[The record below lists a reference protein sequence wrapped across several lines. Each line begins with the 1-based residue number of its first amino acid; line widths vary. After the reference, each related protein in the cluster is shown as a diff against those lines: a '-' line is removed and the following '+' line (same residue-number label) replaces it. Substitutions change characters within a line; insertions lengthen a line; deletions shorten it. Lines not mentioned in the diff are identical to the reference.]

1 MCRRYRGT
9 RMIQRIVVFLCIC
22 LVFTSCNFLFNT
34 PFSSY
39 LASLPD
45 ENTSS
50 LIELSYFE
58 ISDPSNWEDLQQY
71 LSEQAALGVSGSP
84 TVDTSTISGLGGGN
98 KWYGG
103 VLAPNG
109 KIYCVP
115 GGATSVLIIDPQTN
129 SADTSTISGLPGTS
143 TPPNWLGG
151 VLAPNG
157 KIYCIPWDASS
168 VLIIDPAKNEADTT
182 TMSDESLTASRK
194 WHGGVLARNGKIY
207 GIPYDSDT
215 VLVINPATDK
225 FTTIQIPDPGP
236 PGPRPGDESKWYGGV
251 LAPNGKIYCIPWKA
265 DYVMIIDP
273 ESDTMDPDAISFS
286 AVADL
291 KWAGGVLAPSGKIY
305 CIPQEPLRVLIIDP
319 AENTV
324 ELVESLPDEEDKWAG
339 GVLGPD
345 GKIYGIPRNY
355 ERVLVIDPAVNK
367 ADPDGI
373 SLPPG
378 PPVDPSDPDKWTGGV
393 LAPNGKIYCIPNAAD
408 SVLIIDPHCNGEM
421 FASIAE
427 CPYFNKF

>member
-1 MCRRYRGT
+1 MAR
-9 RMIQRIVVFLCIC
+9 RIVVFCCIC
-22 LVFTSCNFLFNT
+22 LVFVSCDFLFKT

-39 LASLPD
+39 LASSAEEQPPTLFELP
-45 ENTSS
+45 
-50 LIELSYFE
+50 YFE

-71 LSEQAALGVSGSP
+71 LNEQIALGVSGPP
-84 TVDTSTISGLGGGN
+84 TVDTSTISVPSGSD

-115 GGATSVLIIDPQTN
+115 GASTSVLIIDPQTD
-129 SADTSTISGLPGTS
+129 SADTSTIDDIPVGGGPA
-143 TPPNWLGG
+143 PDWLGG

-157 KIYCIPWDASS
+157 RIYCIPWEAEN
-168 VLIIDPAKNEADTT
+168 VLIIDPTANTADT
-182 TMSDESLTASRK
+182 DAIGDLGGGNK

-207 GIPYDSDT
+207 CIPYDSDA
-215 VLVINPATDK
+215 VLVIDPATD
-225 FTTIQIPDPGP
+225 TSATIPIPDPDPAGP
-236 PGPRPGDESKWYGGV
+236 EPGDPSKWYGGV

-273 ESDTMDPDAISFS
+273 ESETVDPDAISF
-286 AVADL
+286 AAYADL
-291 KWAGGVLAPSGKIY
+291 KWTGGVLATNGKIY

-319 AENTV
+319 VLNTV
-324 ELVESLPDEEDKWAG
+324 ELISSLPSEEDKWAG

-355 ERVLVIDPAVNK
+355 HNVLVIDPLENTV
-367 ADPDGI
+367 DPDGI
-373 SLPPG
+373 FLPPA
-378 PPVDPSDPDKWTGGV
+378 PPVDPFAEDKWTGGV
-393 LAPNGKIYCIPNAAD
+393 LAPNGKIYCVPNDAD
-408 SVLIIDPHCNGEM
+408 SVLIIDPHSNGDM
-421 FASIAE
+421 FAPIAE

>member
-1 MCRRYRGT
+1 MT
-9 RMIQRIVVFLCIC
+9 QRVGIFLCIC
-22 LVFTSCNFLFNT
+22 LVCSSCDFLLNT
-34 PFSSY
+34 PFSRY
-39 LASLPD
+39 LSTPVDEDPPTLFELP
-45 ENTSS
+45 
-50 LIELSYFE
+50 YFE
-58 ISDPSNWEDLQQY
+58 ISDPSNWDDLQQY
-71 LSEQAALGVSGSP
+71 LNDQVALGVSGPP

-115 GGATSVLIIDPQTN
+115 GMATSVLIIDPNTD
-129 SADTSTISGLPGTS
+129 SADTSTISGLPDAVS
-143 TPPNWLGG
+143 QPNWLGG

-157 KIYCIPWDASS
+157 KIYCIPWQASN
-168 VLIIDPAKNEADTT
+168 VLIIDPMTNTVD
-182 TMSDESLTASRK
+182 MSTISGLGGGTK
-194 WHGGVLARNGKIY
+194 WHGGVLACNGKIY

-215 VLVINPATDK
+215 VLVIDPATDT
-225 FTTIQIPDPGP
+225 FTTIPIPGPGPPDPGDP
-236 PGPRPGDESKWYGGV
+236 SKWYGGV

-273 ESDTMDPDAISFS
+273 ASDTVDPDAISFT
-286 AVADL
+286 AYADL
-291 KWAGGVLAPSGKIY
+291 KWTGGVLAINGQIY

-319 AENTV
+319 ALNTV
-324 ELVESLPDEEDKWAG
+324 ELVSNLPFEEDKWAG

-355 ERVLVIDPAVNK
+355 HSVLVIDPTENTV
-367 ADPDGI
+367 DPDGI
-373 SLPPG
+373 PLPPG
-378 PPVDPSDPDKWTGGV
+378 PPVDPLAEDKWTGGV
-393 LAPNGKIYCIPNAAD
+393 LAPNGKIYCIPNDAE
-408 SVLIIDPHCNGEM
+408 SVLIIDPHSNGDM